1 MKLEVFFLMPF
12 NYFFFLQKF
21 LGFSNELYLHAHYQ
35 HPSTNG
41 IRAVVLCPTRE
52 LATQTTRESKKLA
65 KGKKFRIKLMTRQL
79 LRSAD
84 MSKLPCDILI
94 STPLRLRF
102 AIRKKKLNLSRC
114 VVLIS
119 YLCNLIH
126 AGRKTKPI
134 NRMMVCLKKNLWLN
148 NVMCNCLQCEED
160 FFLLTL

>member
-1 MKLEVFFLMPF
+1 LS
-12 NYFFFLQKF
+12 
-21 LGFSNELYLHAHYQ
+21 FSNELNLHSHYQ

-41 IRAVVLCPTRE
+41 IRALILCPTRE

-65 KGKKFRIKLMTRQL
+65 KGKKFRIKLMTREL

-84 MSKLPCDILI
+84 LSKLPCDILI

-102 AIRKKKLNLSRC
+102 AIRKKKLDLSRY

-134 NRMMVCLKKNLWLN
+134 NRMMVWLKKNLWLN
-148 NVMCNCLQCEED
+148 QPNM
-160 FFLLTL
+160 